1 MYHTRFDNAIA
12 NNIQNLDKDCKDELW
27 YLDRTTALRRSFEL
41 RQHSAASDKTAEA
54 AQLSFFS
61 SRSQSPVYGWSRLDI
76 ETGSCRD
83 LDALRAYSKVHM
95 LYVSACW
102 GR

>member
-12 NNIQNLDKDCKDELW
+12 NDIQNLDEDCKDKLW

-41 RQHSAASDKTAEA
+41 RQHSAASDKTVEA

-61 SRSQSPVYGWSRLDI
+61 SRSQSPVYGWSRLKI
-76 ETGSCRD
+76 ETGFLQGPRCTPCIFEG
-83 LDALRAYSKVHM
+83 AHAVCFGM
-95 LYVSACW
+95 L
-102 GR
+102 G